1 MLQTYITNFY
11 EWGKWEGISH
21 HLLLVLFVYIIYIFA
36 SKKSS
41 RTVTNILLLTIV
53 VALETMIHQNMNI
66 KNNKQT
72 QYV

>member
-1 MLQTYITNFY
+1 MLQTYITKFY

-21 HLLLVLFVYIIYIFA
+21 HLLLILIVYIIYIFA

-72 QYV
+72 QYT